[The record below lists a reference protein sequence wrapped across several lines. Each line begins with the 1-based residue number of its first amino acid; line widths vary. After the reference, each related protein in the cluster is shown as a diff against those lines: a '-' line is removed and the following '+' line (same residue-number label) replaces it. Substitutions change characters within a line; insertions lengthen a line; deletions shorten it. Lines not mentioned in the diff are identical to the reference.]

1 MSVRII
7 VDSSTDVGEQY
18 RSRIEVVPLTL
29 HFGDQEYF
37 DGVTI
42 DKQEFYRK
50 LVESD
55 ALPTT
60 SQATPAMFDSVFRE
74 VAAAGDSAV
83 VICLSSKL
91 SGTYQS
97 ACIAAEDYENIYVV
111 DSLSVAIGTG
121 VLAEYAV
128 RCAEEGMPAS
138 LIASLV
144 TQRREDI
151 CVIALLDTLEY
162 LKKGGRISKTV
173 AFAGGVLNIKPVVTV
188 TEGEVT
194 LIGKARGS
202 RNGNNL
208 LVEKIRQAGG
218 VDFTLP
224 VLLGYTGLSSAL
236 LDKYVEDSRELW
248 KDALEE
254 IPRSLLCSVIGTH
267 VGPGAVAAAFFKKGE
282 CHL

>member
-18 RSRIEVVPLTL
+18 RSRIEVAPLTL

-55 ALPTT
+55 VLPTT

-188 TEGEVT
+188 TEGEVA

-218 VDFTLP
+218 VDFSLP

-267 VGPGAVAAAFFKKGE
+267 VGPGAVAAAFFKKG
-282 CHL
+282 